1 MRPTELEQIALE
13 LTKSIIATGK
23 DFDANSAA
31 KLYVDVLKALS
42 AEFPDCQKRSQQRV
56 FLILDFSEN
65 SNCFSGFCNELVIIR
80 SR

>member
-23 DFDANSAA
+23 DCDADSAA

-42 AEFPDCQKRSQQRV
+42 AEFPDCQKRNQQR
-56 FLILDFSEN
+56 IL
-65 SNCFSGFCNELVIIR
+65 
-80 SR
+80 